1 MLFRRIIFAALLVGG
16 LSGLLLSAVQRW
28 QVIPIIDAAEQFED
42 ARTPQAV
49 AAAGD
54 MAQPQPHSHGDAS
67 HAGHEHEAGAWAP
80 ADGVERIAFTLLSNV
95 LAAFGFAL
103 MMMAAMA
110 IVVRQ
115 QTLAPR
121 RTGADL
127 DWRYGLLWG
136 IAGYLVFFVAP
147 SLGHP
152 PAIPGTVAAPLGS
165 RHAWWMLAAGCTAAG
180 LAVTAFGKS
189 PWRWGGL
196 VLLALPHV
204 LGAPQSGMSP
214 FVGFPADAAA
224 EMNRLAQ
231 RFVWATALA
240 NALFWLALGGLSGW
254 AIQRFVGKSVV

>member
-28 QVIPIIDAAEQFED
+28 QVIPIIDAAEQFEN

-49 AAAGD
+49 GAAGD
-54 MAQPQPHSHGDAS
+54 IAAGHSDSHGDAS
-67 HAGHEHEAGAWAP
+67 HGHDHEAEAWAP
-80 ADGVERIAFTLLSNV
+80 ADGLERIAFTLLSNV

-115 QTLAPR
+115 QTLALR
-121 RTGADL
+121 RAGAKL

-136 IAGYLVFFVAP
+136 VAGYLVFFVAP

-152 PAIPGTVAAPLGS
+152 PEIPGTVSAPLGS
-165 RHAWWMLAAGCTAAG
+165 RQVWWMLAAGCTAAG
-180 LAVTAFGKS
+180 LAALVFAKS

-196 VLLALPHV
+196 VLLALPHL
-204 LGAPQSGMSP
+204 LGVPQSGMSP

-224 EMNRLAQ
+224 EMNRLSQ
-231 RFVWATALA
+231 QFVWATALA
-240 NALFWLALGGLSGW
+240 NVVFWLALGGLSGW
-254 AIQRFVGKSVV
+254 AVQRFVAKSVV

>member
-28 QVIPIIDAAEQFED
+28 QVIPIIDAAERFES

-49 AAAGD
+49 AGPSHA
-54 MAQPQPHSHGDAS
+54 HGDAS
-67 HAGHEHEAGAWAP
+67 HSHDHEAEAWAP
-80 ADGVERIAFTLLSNV
+80 ADGLERVAFTVLSNV

-115 QTLAPR
+115 QVLGPH
-121 RTGADL
+121 RTAAKL

-136 IAGYLVFFVAP
+136 VAGYLVFFVAP

-152 PAIPGTVAAPLGS
+152 PEIPGTVSAPLGS
-165 RHAWWMLAAGCTAAG
+165 RQAWWILAAGCTAVG
-180 LAVTAFGKS
+180 LAALAFLKS

-214 FVGFPADAAA
+214 FVGFPADVAS
-224 EMNRLAQ
+224 EMGRLSQ
-231 RFVWATALA
+231 QFVWATALA
-240 NALFWLALGGLSGW
+240 NAVFWLALGGLSGW
-254 AIQRFVGKSVV
+254 AIQRYVAKSVV

>member
-16 LSGLLLSAVQRW
+16 LSGLLLSVVQRW
-28 QVIPIIDAAEQFED
+28 QVIPIIDAAEQFEN

-49 AAAGD
+49 GTAGD
-54 MAQPQPHSHGDAS
+54 MAGGHSHGGAAL
-67 HAGHEHEAGAWAP
+67 AGHEHEAEAWAP

-103 MMMAAMA
+103 MMMGAMA

-115 QTLAPR
+115 QTLAPHR
-121 RTGADL
+121 AAKL

-136 IAGYLVFFVAP
+136 VAGYLVFFVAP

-152 PAIPGTVAAPLGS
+152 PEIPGMVAAPLGS
-165 RHAWWMLAAGCTAAG
+165 RQVWWMLAAGCTAAG
-180 LAVTAFGKS
+180 LAMTAFGKS

-196 VLLALPHV
+196 VLVALPHV
-204 LGAPQSGMSP
+204 VGVPQGGVSP
-214 FVGFPADAAA
+214 FEGFPADAAA
-224 EMNRLAQ
+224 EMRRLAQ
-231 RFVWATALA
+231 QFVWATALA

>member
-16 LSGLLLSAVQRW
+16 LSGLLLGAVQRW
-28 QVIPIIDAAEQFED
+28 QVVPIINAAEQFEN

-49 AAAGD
+49 ATAGD
-54 MAQPQPHSHGDAS
+54 MVAGHSHGDAS
-67 HAGHEHEAGAWAP
+67 HSHDHEAEAWAP
-80 ADGVERIAFTLLSNV
+80 ADGLERMAYTLLSNV

-115 QTLAPR
+115 QPLAPHR
-121 RTGADL
+121 AAANL

-136 IAGYLVFFVAP
+136 VAGYLVFFVAP

-152 PAIPGTVAAPLGS
+152 PEIPGTVSAPLGA
-165 RHAWWMLAAGCTAAG
+165 RQVWWMLAAGCTAAG
-180 LAVTAFGKS
+180 LALTVFGKS

-204 LGAPQSGMSP
+204 LGVPQSGMSP
-214 FVGFPADAAA
+214 FVGFPADVAA
-224 EMNRLAQ
+224 EMGRLGQ
-231 RFVWATALA
+231 QFVWATALA
-240 NALFWLALGGLSGW
+240 NAVFWLALGGLSGW
-254 AIQRFVGKSVV
+254 AIQRFVAKSVV

>member
-28 QVIPIIDAAEQFED
+28 QVIPIIDAAEQFEN

-49 AAAGD
+49 GTAGDPAAG
-54 MAQPQPHSHGDAS
+54 HSHSHADAS
-67 HAGHEHEAGAWAP
+67 HSHEAEAWAP
-80 ADGVERIAFTLLSNV
+80 ADGLERVAFTLLSNV

-115 QTLAPR
+115 QTLAPHR
-121 RTGADL
+121 AAKL

-136 IAGYLVFFVAP
+136 VAGYLVFFVAP

-152 PAIPGTVAAPLGS
+152 PEIPGMVAAPLGS
-165 RHAWWMLAAGCTAAG
+165 RQVWWILAAGCTAAG
-180 LAVTAFGKS
+180 LAMTAFGKS

-196 VLLALPHV
+196 VLVALPHV
-204 LGAPQSGMSP
+204 VGVPQSGVSP

-224 EMNRLAQ
+224 EMSRLAQ
-231 RFVWATALA
+231 QFVWATALA